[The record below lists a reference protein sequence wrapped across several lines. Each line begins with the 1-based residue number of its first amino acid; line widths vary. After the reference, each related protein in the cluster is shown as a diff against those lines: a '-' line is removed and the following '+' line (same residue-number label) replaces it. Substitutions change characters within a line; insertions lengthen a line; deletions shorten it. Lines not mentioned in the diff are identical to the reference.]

1 MALES
6 ARLAAFGWQQLEDM
20 AASAPDMLVQVSG
33 LSIHWNVCVGGPFEG
48 LDCSFLPPKLLPAL
62 CVSPLS

>member
-1 MALES
+1 VALES

-33 LSIHWNVCVGGPFEG
+33 LSIHWNVCVGG
-48 LDCSFLPPKLLPAL
+48 AL
-62 CVSPLS
+62 